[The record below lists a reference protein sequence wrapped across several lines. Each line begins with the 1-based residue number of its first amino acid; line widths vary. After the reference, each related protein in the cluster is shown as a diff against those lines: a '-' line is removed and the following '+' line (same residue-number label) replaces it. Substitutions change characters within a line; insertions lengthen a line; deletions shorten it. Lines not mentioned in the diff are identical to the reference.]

1 MDDLS
6 AVQEIKDL
14 YDNLF
19 ESVLKFR
26 RNQDKIISDRVKVLL
41 DEYTRNERSLEEL
54 IVSYDDLNNELQ
66 NEYKEKSLKDS
77 LIFRKID
84 SKMVYLSTKDSK
96 EIKRYS
102 KKISKAIKSLSG
114 VNSDLKRLTRIVKKD
129 MLKGIISGK

>member
-19 ESVLKFR
+19 DSALKFR

-41 DEYTRNERSLEEL
+41 DKYTRNEISLEEL
-54 IVSYDDLNNELQ
+54 IVSYDDLNNELL

-84 SKMVYLSTKDSK
+84 SKMVYLSTKDRK

-114 VNSDLKRLTRIVKKD
+114 VNSDLKRLIRIVKKD
-129 MLKGIISGK
+129 MLKGIKSGK

>member
-14 YDNLF
+14 YDDFF
-19 ESVLKFR
+19 ESVLEFR

-41 DEYTRNERSLEEL
+41 DEYTRNEISLEEL
-54 IVSYDDLNNELQ
+54 MDRYDGFNNELQ

-84 SKMVYLSTKDSK
+84 SKMVYLSTKDRK

-114 VNSDLKRLTRIVKKD
+114 VNSDLKRLIRIVKKD
-129 MLKGIISGK
+129 MLKGIKSGK

>member
-19 ESVLKFR
+19 DSALKFR
-26 RNQDKIISDRVKVLL
+26 RNQDKIISERVKVLL
-41 DEYTRNERSLEEL
+41 DKYTRNEISLEEL
-54 IVSYDDLNNELQ
+54 IVSYDDLNNELL
-66 NEYKEKSLKDS
+66 NEYKEESLKDS
-77 LIFRKID
+77 LIFREIE
-84 SKMVYLSTKDSK
+84 SKMVYLSTKDRK

-114 VNSDLKRLTRIVKKD
+114 VNSDLKRLIRIVKKD
-129 MLKGIISGK
+129 MLKGIKSGK

>member
-54 IVSYDDLNNELQ
+54 IASYDDLNNELQ